1 MLSFFDSSI
10 PNCNQDVGTWD
21 QCDQIGLFLKYFG
34 NKIGPNI
41 KQFWGY
47 FEKPAIF

>member
-21 QCDQIGLFLKYFG
+21 QCDQIGLFVKYFD
-34 NKIGPNI
+34 NKISYKIGPNI
-41 KQFWGY
+41 KQLLGLF
-47 FEKPAIF
+47 